1 MAINPFDRPMFNRRL
16 PGVNPAQVAGGI
28 HNLSN
33 MGNPTTAST
42 PVAAQPL
49 KVARTSPDRSHGRM
63 SISRPARIPSVSLD
77 TESKSSG
84 PVTVFDPFGQ
94 NNRISSAVRKELP
107 KELGKFKD
115 DLKDLE
121 DFELQGEWKDTNDL
135 LRATLMEGTGLATTE
150 NTARR
155 RATLLAYRD
164 EVAREA
170 GNRGIELPLLG
181 EDDTLAITRPD
192 DSMRGTAT
200 IVGPG
205 YAVTV
210 DSTTGEIVE
219 TDAETD
225 AVNKLKRGAN
235 NETNKA
241 VSRGEV
247 SPADASNLKKKGNEL
262 VTAVRGAETD
272 LNSQIKLGNAQ
283 NVLKGATAENYNKL
297 AKEYL
302 GLDPKEKDVPEWA
315 APIFLFGLN
324 LMKAPASTKTSDT
337 GLGGL
342 LADIGTAGEVAFKDF
357 RTERERK
364 RKERASIA
372 QIALSLKKSDD
383 ATRIAAYSA
392 DLKSKKYW
400 LDYSLKVKKESR
412 LTSTALQTK
421 LNQDSTFMA
430 TQFDRIQKNFTS
442 NQNIDGRS
450 AWGQAFNDAIN
461 KIAAS
466 EEVQS
471 GKVDLMRDVWRN
483 PVRLNLLGKIA
494 AGEAGLRPDFKKDTI
509 TFGPGIELTFDV
521 NALKRYAKKNK
532 IGYGQALD
540 EMTKDSSN
548 TKFAGIALATNLGK
562 DQFQVVAEKKGGIT
576 TPTYIDT
583 AKRNVE
589 IAAAQ
594 TENRDVDPTKFT
606 KYGQPYLTDA
616 PTFKKL
622 DLGNVGNV
630 SKYMYVDFG
639 QLALENTKRRKANK
653 DPLTI
658 QEIGKEPTKY
668 SSIVSSV
675 HRDTSGALNNI
686 SNIEINTGPSTTQD
700 FLLNRNI
707 LDTRRNEIAA
717 VLNKDKPE
725 AEHIKPED
733 VIAGKV
739 PYEVLEQFGVL
750 TPLYA
755 ERDHSKPITVTEFNV
770 QTGKFTTR
778 TGKPNEIIQL
788 TTQASRDKVMAMAD
802 STAVANSQAFRLR
815 YLFKDAKDPMSL
827 TTALTDLKAS
837 GIGALRL
844 TGIGPKVS
852 PLAALNDFIEGGGAD
867 SAGRTGAA
875 KMRATRE
882 MISNWSGRF
891 DTWAKGAIK
900 DGAARQRMKS
910 LFIDMAFNLASTR
923 EGGKLTD
930 NDVNWAFKTLGW
942 DNSAYFQ
949 NPQIVMAGLDAAVKT
964 MNFKMDQKLAS
975 LIPDAQKDE
984 IDKWNA
990 NPDKL
995 YERSALGDF
1004 LRQRMRGVSA
1014 GEGRIRSPVMTSGG
1028 ESVLNEQGVPVY
1040 IYRYDRRP
1048 GWKIGPAT
1056 DGQSAPRTDGQSA
1069 SSTINYGGGTVV
1081 LKAAPS
1087 VEASAVINML
1097 EEAQVPRTLAGVQ
1110 KYFKTLKPDQIDRVK
1125 KQLNKLNE
1133 LGFFGEGD

>member
-1 MAINPFDRPMFNRRL
+1 MALPTNPIQRPMFNARL

-28 HNLSN
+28 YNLRN
-33 MGNPTTAST
+33 MGNAATTST

-49 KVARTSPDRSHGRM
+49 QVA
-63 SISRPARIPSVSLD
+63 SVSDALLKTDPKTSFGRKDASGKSLLD
-77 TESKSSG
+77 DDDGSILSFYNIITNHI
-84 PVTVFDPFGQ
+84 D
-94 NNRISSAVRKELP
+94 AVRNHPPDQLYGDKKDEDGQFSKDQMLAQLLAQRSEVVEEAGRRNLDLSKASDYASYQGFGSTDP
-107 KELGKFKD
+107 KFKKPFAGLPD
-115 DLKDLE
+115 EDSRAELE
-121 DFELQGEWKDTNDL
+121 A
-135 LRATLMEGTGLATTE
+135 ATKKF
-150 NTARR
+150 
-155 RATLLAYRD
+155 
-164 EVAREA
+164 
-170 GNRGIELPLLG
+170 
-181 EDDTLAITRPD
+181 
-192 DSMRGTAT
+192 
-200 IVGPG
+200 GPF
-205 YAVTV
+205 
-210 DSTTGEIVE
+210 
-219 TDAETD
+219 TDAEGIIKTQPASD
-225 AVNKLKRGAN
+225 AVTDSNVNALVKGATS
-235 NETNKA
+235 ETNKA

-247 SPADASNLKKKGNEL
+247 SQADASSLEKQGNEL
-262 VTAVRGAETD
+262 VNAVRTAETD

-357 RTERERK
+357 KTERERK

-372 QIALSLKKSDD
+372 KIALSLKKSDD
-383 ATRIAAYSA
+383 ATRVAAYKS
-392 DLKSKKYW
+392 DLESKKYW

-412 LTSTALQTK
+412 LTDTQAQTK

-442 NQNIDGRS
+442 DQNIDGRS
-450 AWGQAFNDAIN
+450 AWGQAFNDTIN
-461 KIAAS
+461 KIAGS
-466 EEVQS
+466 KEVKE
-471 GKVDLMRDVWRN
+471 GTIDLMRDVWRN

-532 IGYGQALD
+532 ISYGKALD

-562 DQFQVVAEKKGGIT
+562 DQFQVDPQKKDGIT
-576 TPTYIDT
+576 TPAYIDT

-594 TENRDVDPTKFT
+594 AEKRDVDPTKFT

-622 DLGNVGNV
+622 DLGNVGGV
-630 SKYMYVDFG
+630 SKFMYIDYG
-639 QLALENTKRRKANK
+639 QLALENAKRRKAKK
-653 DPLTI
+653 DPLTL

-675 HRDTSGALNNI
+675 HRDTAGALDNI
-686 SNIEINTGPSTTQD
+686 SNIEINTGASTTQD

-717 VLNKDKPE
+717 VLNKDKPP
-725 AEHIKPED
+725 AEHIKPEN

-739 PYEVLEQFGVL
+739 PYQVLEQFGVL
-750 TPLYA
+750 TPLGA
-755 ERDHSKPITVTEFNV
+755 ERDHAKPITVTEFSV
-770 QTGKFTTR
+770 KTGQFTTR
-778 TGKPNEIIQL
+778 TGRPNDIVAN
-788 TTQASRDKVMAMAD
+788 TTEASRQKVIAMAD
-802 STAVANSQAFRLR
+802 SAAVVNSQAHRVRF
-815 YLFKDAKDPMSL
+815 LFKDAKDPMSM

-844 TGIGPKVS
+844 TGIGPKIT
-852 PLAALNDFIEGGGAD
+852 LATLNEFIEGGGAD

-882 MISNWSGRF
+882 MISSWSERY
-891 DTWAKGAIK
+891 DAWAKGAIK

-949 NPQIVMAGLDAAVKT
+949 NPEIVMAGLDAAVKT

-1014 GEGRIRSPVMTSGG
+1014 GEGRIRSQVMTSGG
-1028 ESVLNEQGVPVY
+1028 EPVLNEQGVPVY

-1056 DGQSAPRTDGQSA
+1056 DGQPAPRTDGQPA
-1069 SSTINYGGGTVV
+1069 PSTINYGGGTVI
-1081 LKAAPS
+1081 LNAAPS
-1087 VEASAVINML
+1087 TEASAVINML
-1097 EEAQVPRTLAGVQ
+1097 QQANVPRTVAGLTA
-1110 KYFKTLKPDQIDRVK
+1110 YLKTLPTDQAARIK
-1125 KQLNKLNE
+1125 NQLSKLNE